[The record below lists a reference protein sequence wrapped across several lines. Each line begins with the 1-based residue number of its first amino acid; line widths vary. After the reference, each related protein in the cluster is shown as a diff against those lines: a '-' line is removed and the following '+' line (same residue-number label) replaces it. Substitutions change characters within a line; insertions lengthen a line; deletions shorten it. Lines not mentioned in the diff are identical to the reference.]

1 VSQRKNY
8 GFERRRRA
16 DALKAKQQ
24 AKRERRADR
33 SASGAAG
40 PDMGSAQDA
49 GVQPGSWEWFSA
61 SRSNVFITAEGTRPP
76 ADPPDDWILLTE
88 TSKDTDPSEEGDH
101 SARA

>member
-1 VSQRKNY
+1 VSQRRNY

-40 PDMGSAQDA
+40 PDMGAAQDVGA
-49 GVQPGSWEWFSA
+49 PPGTWEWFSA
-61 SRSNVFITAEGTRPP
+61 SRSNVFVTEAGTRPP
-76 ADPPDDWILLTE
+76 ADPPDDWILLTD
-88 TSKDTDPSEEGDH
+88 TSSDPEAGTEGGEP
-101 SARA
+101 ARA